1 MLPETQPEDLSP
13 AEFGQLLVL
22 NRAVFQKYQ
31 AHWFLWDAGHLP
43 DEIWQHRRAWAK
55 SLVSLPVPG
64 RVWEREIEQHQF
76 TDGFVESINS
86 MDAASDVS
94 FRA

>member
-1 MLPETQPEDLSP
+1 MPETQPEDLSP

-31 AHWFLWDAGHLP
+31 AQWFLWDAGHLP
-43 DEIWQHRRAWAK
+43 DEIWQLRRAWAK
-55 SLVSLPVPG
+55 SFVSLPVPG